1 MYCKISEFATIYR
14 KQFNSES
21 NKHPDVL
28 FCSMSDDNNG
38 DIKRYRNRQ
47 LVWLGIYM
55 GIGLAIVF
63 LLPFPIDIILLI
75 GTMVGMNFIRRRWL
89 MGKYLG
95 GKNIGG
101 LFGFPSSMTGNQPRP
116 LKYYCVN
123 CGKEHKEIACP
134 NCGSK
139 MKRVG

>member
-1 MYCKISEFATIYR
+1 MR
-14 KQFNSES
+14 QFNSES

-28 FCSMSDDNNG
+28 YCSMNNDNDG
-38 DIKRYRNRQ
+38 DNKRYRNRQ
-47 LVWLGIYM
+47 LVWLGIYT

-63 LLPFPIDIILLI
+63 LLPFPIDLILLI

-89 MGKYLG
+89 MAKYLG

-101 LFGFPSSMTGNQPRP
+101 LFGSIPSSMTGNQPRP
-116 LKYYCVN
+116 LKYYCMN
-123 CGKEHKEIACP
+123 CGNEHKEIACP
-134 NCGSK
+134 SCGSK

>member
-1 MYCKISEFATIYR
+1 MPIYR
-14 KQFNSES
+14 RQFNSES

-28 FCSMSDDNNG
+28 YCSMKNDNDG
-38 DIKRYRNRQ
+38 DTKRYRNRQ
-47 LVWLGIYM
+47 LVWLGIYI

-63 LLPFPIDIILLI
+63 LLPFPIDLILLI

-89 MGKYLG
+89 MGKYFG
-95 GKNIGG
+95 GKDIGG
-101 LFGFPSSMTGNQPRP
+101 LFGSFPSSMTGKQPRP
-116 LKYYCVN
+116 LNYYCMN
-123 CGKEHKEIACP
+123 CGKEHNEIACP

>member
-1 MYCKISEFATIYR
+1 M
-14 KQFNSES
+14 N
-21 NKHPDVL
+21 
-28 FCSMSDDNNG
+28 DNNDA

-47 LVWLGIYM
+47 IVWLGIYTA
-55 GIGLAIVF
+55 IGLAIVF
-63 LLPFPIDIILLI
+63 LLPFPIDLILLI

-101 LFGFPSSMTGNQPRP
+101 LFGSFPSSTTGNQPRP
-116 LKYYCVN
+116 LKYYCMN
-123 CGKEHKEIACP
+123 CGNEHKENACP

>member
-1 MYCKISEFATIYR
+1 MLTYR

-28 FCSMSDDNNG
+28 YCSMNNDNDDN

-47 LVWLGIYM
+47 LVWLGIYI

-63 LLPFPIDIILLI
+63 LLPFPIDLILLL

-89 MGKYLG
+89 MRKYLG

-101 LFGFPSSMTGNQPRP
+101 LFGSFPSSSSGNQARP
-116 LKYYCVN
+116 IKYYCMN
-123 CGKEHKEIACP
+123 CGNEHKEIACP